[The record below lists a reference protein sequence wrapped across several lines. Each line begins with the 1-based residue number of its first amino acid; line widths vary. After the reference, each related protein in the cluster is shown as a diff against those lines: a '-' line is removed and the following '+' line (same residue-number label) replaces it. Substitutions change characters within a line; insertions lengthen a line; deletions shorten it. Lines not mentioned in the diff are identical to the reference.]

1 MELKPA
7 SGNRQRLPAGFL
19 RRPAHLIASG
29 FGIGFVPLAPGTFG
43 TLIGV
48 GLYFGMAQL
57 PVSYYGGT
65 VIVLFLLGIFVC
77 ERATAAL
84 GVHDDPSIV
93 WDEVVGYLITMTA
106 VPPQW
111 TWIAVGFAL
120 FRIFD
125 ILKPWPVRAI
135 DQHVG
140 GGFVVMLDDALAGA
154 YASIGVQTAMFFTQY
169 S

>member
-1 MELKPA
+1 MNLKPA
-7 SGNRQRLPAGFL
+7 SGSRQRVPSGFL
-19 RRPAHLIASG
+19 RRPAHLVASG
-29 FGIGFVPLAPGTFG
+29 FGIGLVRLAPGTFG

-48 GLYFGMAQL
+48 GLYFGMVQL
-57 PVSYYGGT
+57 PVAYYGAT
-65 VIVLFLLGIFVC
+65 VIVLFLLGILVC
-77 ERATAAL
+77 ERTTAAL
-84 GVHDDPSIV
+84 GAHDDPSIV

-111 TWIAVGFAL
+111 IWIAIGFAL

-140 GGFVVMLDDALAGA
+140 GGFGVMLDDALAGA
-154 YASIGVQTAMFFTQY
+154 YASIGVQTAMFLTQ
-169 S
+169 